1 MKHFL
6 APFERKNSW
15 LIYLASIIF
24 VFVGIFSFGTMIS
37 YFIVSSRIDVK
48 PTTTPAEISNAFSY
62 NEQFIITLVPFLVG
76 FGLLMFVAKVFH
88 VRTFLSFITIRERF
102 SLKRFGIG
110 FAIWGAILMANF
122 FVAFAGGAPYLQ
134 WNFDLN
140 SFVYLLFISIFLV
153 PFQTGFEEILLRG
166 FAMQMFARVT
176 KRAFSAI
183 IISALI
189 FMALHLG
196 NPELDNYGWTILVF
210 YLLSGVMTSLVTVMD
225 DGVELSWGFHTA
237 NNFYSILLITN
248 NYQAFRTDAI
258 FLDTSE
264 PTIGPEILIVP
275 LLFFP
280 LFVFILWR
288 IFKWKN
294 WKEKL
299 FRPLELSYFTPK
311 NEETDD
317 DA

>member
-15 LIYLASIIF
+15 LIYLASIVF
-24 VFVGIFSFGTMIS
+24 VFVGIFSFGSMIA

-48 PTTTPAEISNAFSY
+48 PTTTPAEIASAFSY

-88 VRTFLSFITIRERF
+88 VRTFLSFITVRERF
-102 SLKRFGIG
+102 SLKRFGTG
-110 FAIWGAILMANF
+110 FGIWAAILLAVF
-122 FVAFAGGAPYLQ
+122 FVGMSGGAPTFK

-140 SFVYLLFISIFLV
+140 SFVYLLAISIFLV

-166 FAMQMFARVT
+166 FAMQMFARIT

-183 IISALI
+183 ILSALV

-196 NPELDNYGWTILVF
+196 NPELSNYGWTVLVF
-210 YLLSGVMTSLVTVMD
+210 YLLSGLMTSLITVMD
-225 DGVELSWGFHTA
+225 DGLELSWGFHTA
-237 NNFYSILLITN
+237 NNFYSVLLVTSD
-248 NYQAFRTDAI
+248 YQAFRTDAVY
-258 FLDTSE
+258 LDTSE
-264 PTIGPEILIVP
+264 PTVGLEILIVP

-299 FRPLELSYFTPK
+299 FRPLELSYFTPQ